1 LSKEKVT
8 ENSPSDRKEQQGFV
22 WTEPI
27 IRDLETFIEHLADK
41 YLDYK
46 KNEAQ
51 ADQKYFEA
59 MVKHNRNMVVTM
71 VLFLTAIVVG
81 MSYLTLSGRVSGD
94 ALLFLVGTITG
105 YVLVFIQRLVLSTKT
120 VTSEHEEE

>member
-1 LSKEKVT
+1 MGEPKEPSESKEQK
-8 ENSPSDRKEQQGFV
+8 GFV

-27 IRDLETFIEHLADK
+27 IKDLETFIEHLADK

-46 KNEAQ
+46 KNEAE
-51 ADQKYFEA
+51 ADQRYFEA
-59 MVKHNRNMVVTM
+59 TVKHNRNMVITM
-71 VLFLTAIVVG
+71 TLFLIAIVIG
-81 MSYLTLSGRVSGD
+81 MSYLTLNGKVSGD

-120 VTSEHEEE
+120 VPSEQEED